1 MKEKTQRPV
10 PLNFGLA
17 HRLAS
22 ALLPAG
28 PRADAV
34 SKRRAVE
41 EIRYAAAQA
50 VDHVYSITGLEA
62 AYRLQD
68 SQVLVIDRQNWVKA
82 NSQTFEILLA
92 PLLEQAMGDR
102 IQTLSP
108 RNQQIL
114 EWVGSAEIG
123 AALGFLS
130 TRVLGQYD
138 PYAALTSGGPSA
150 GRLMLLAPNI
160 LQVEQELNL
169 EPADFRLWVALHE
182 QTHRVQFAAAP
193 WLADYIRGLISD
205 FGTQLAQGQDG
216 LGERL
221 SQALAATIQGMK
233 EQKSPAQL
241 AISRQ
246 EAQLAIS
253 RQENKGTPGLD
264 QKQEDVL
271 LKATAVMTLLEGH
284 ANVVMDSVDASI
296 VPSVKTIRRRFEHR
310 AQTQGFLPRLMTS
323 LLGMDAKAAQ
333 YKQGQAFVQAVI
345 DQVGMEAFNRVWES
359 PQNLP
364 SLQEIKNPDA
374 WVKRVIEHA

>member
-1 MKEKTQRPV
+1 MKEKNQRPV

-28 PRADAV
+28 PKADAA

-82 NSQTFEILLA
+82 NSQTFQILLA

-138 PYAALTSGGPSA
+138 PYAALTSGGPAA

-246 EAQLAIS
+246 EAQQAADLSPA
-253 RQENKGTPGLD
+253 QE
-264 QKQEDVL
+264 QVL

-284 ANVVMDSVDASI
+284 ANVVMDSIDASI

>member
-28 PRADAV
+28 PRADAA

-138 PYAALTSGGPSA
+138 PYAALTSGGPAA

-160 LQVEQELNL
+160 MQVEQELNL

-246 EAQLAIS
+246 EAQQAADLSSA
-253 RQENKGTPGLD
+253 QE
-264 QKQEDVL
+264 QVL